1 MSSDFVQSP
10 RVQKHSGRVRIGSLH
25 YMKATMSEKDR
36 SKHQANGGMTMY
48 VRFMAMIATST
59 AVMFALMYVNT
70 YNIDHVFW
78 SETRFWMAFVMGAAM
93 MVVMLL
99 FMWSMYKST
108 TKNFIILGVAAVVFT
123 IALWLVRSQ
132 TTVSDSEYMAAM
144 IPHHSIAIMTS
155 ERAHIRDPRVRK
167 LAHDIILAQR
177 REIAQMRY
185 LIDDIETNGVRMTE
199 RMPEEVEQ

>member
-1 MSSDFVQSP
+1 
-10 RVQKHSGRVRIGSLH
+10 
-25 YMKATMSEKDR
+25 
-36 SKHQANGGMTMY
+36 
-48 VRFMAMIATST
+48 MAMIGTST
-59 AVMFALMYVNT
+59 VVMFGLMYINT

-93 MVVMLL
+93 MVIMLL
-99 FMWSMYKST
+99 FMWSMYPNRA
-108 TKNFIILGVAAVVFT
+108 KNTLILGVAVLVFSV
-123 IALWLVRSQ
+123 ALWLVRSQ
-132 TTVSDSEYMAAM
+132 TTVTDTEYMAAM

-185 LIDDIETNGVRMTE
+185 LIADIDENGVRVTE
-199 RMPEEVEQ
+199 RLPKETQP

>member
-1 MSSDFVQSP
+1 MSDDQN
-10 RVQKHSGRVRIGSLH
+10 KDDGS
-25 YMKATMSEKDR
+25 R
-36 SKHQANGGMTMY
+36 GGMSMY

-59 AVMFALMYVNT
+59 IVMFALMYVNT

-99 FMWSMYKST
+99 FMWSMYKSN
-108 TKNFIILGVAAVVFT
+108 TKNFIILGTAAMVF
-123 IALWLVRSQ
+123 ALGLWLVRSQ
-132 TTVSDSEYMAAM
+132 TTITDTEYMAAM

-185 LIDDIETNGVRMTE
+185 LIDDIRKNGVRMTE
-199 RMPEEVEQ
+199 RVPEEAQR